1 MKTRL
6 LCFLMVLA
14 LLPCLALAED
24 APQKL
29 VVAEPVHLI
38 GYLPLYVA
46 IHEGYFADEGLDV
59 MAVSYTHLTLPTT

>member
-24 APQKL
+24 APAQPKL
-29 VVAEPVHLI
+29 GARVKNIIEAD
-38 GYLPLYVA
+38 GYQFKDLNDNGV
-46 IHEGYFADEGLDV
+46 LD
-59 MAVSYTHLTLPTT
+59 P

>member
-24 APQKL
+24 TPQKL
-29 VVAEPVHLI
+29 VVAEPVKAAP
-38 GYLPLYVA
+38 GKYTTSSA
-46 IHEGYFADEGLDV
+46 ICPCMSQFTRGTSPMKGW
-59 MAVSYTHLTLPTT
+59 T

>member
-6 LCFLMVLA
+6 LCFLTALA

-38 GYLPLYVA
+38 CPCMSRFTRA
-46 IHEGYFADEGLDV
+46 ILRMRGW
-59 MAVSYTHLTLPTT
+59 T

>member
-29 VVAEPVHLI
+29 VVAEPVHLCPCMSRFTRVI
-38 GYLPLYVA
+38 LRMRGW
-46 IHEGYFADEGLDV
+46 
-59 MAVSYTHLTLPTT
+59 T

>member
-6 LCFLMVLA
+6 LCFLTALA

-29 VVAEPVHLI
+29 VVAEP
-38 GYLPLYVA
+38 A
-46 IHEGYFADEGLDV
+46 ICPCMSRFTRAILRMRGW
-59 MAVSYTHLTLPTT
+59 T

>member
-29 VVAEPVHLI
+29 VV
-38 GYLPLYVA
+38 GKYTTSSA
-46 IHEGYFADEGLDV
+46 ICPCMSRFTRAILRMRGW
-59 MAVSYTHLTLPTT
+59 T

>member
-46 IHEGYFADEGLDV
+46 IHEGTPWEKSVRSRVD
-59 MAVSYTHLTLPTT
+59 SS

>member
-6 LCFLMVLA
+6 LCFLTALA

-59 MAVSYTHLTLPTT
+59 RSCRRRGARM

>member
-14 LLPCLALAED
+14 LPPCLALAED

-38 GYLPLYVA
+38 GHLPL
-46 IHEGYFADEGLDV
+46 
-59 MAVSYTHLTLPTT
+59 

>member
-6 LCFLMVLA
+6 LCFLTALA
-14 LLPCLALAED
+14 LLPCLVLAED

-38 GYLPLYVA
+38 GLSL
-46 IHEGYFADEGLDV
+46 IHISE
-59 MAVSYTHLTLPTT
+59 PTRPY

>member
-38 GYLPLYVA
+38 GYLPL
-46 IHEGYFADEGLDV
+46 
-59 MAVSYTHLTLPTT
+59 